1 MVRAVPPITTG
12 PNWPISDARSLT
24 VVALRPD
31 ARCVPAAPKTS
42 ATADCVIIDDRAPL
56 PSPTPPAALVAR
68 YASTRH
74 PGRQRPSERGHG
86 VLR

>member
-12 PNWPISDARSLT
+12 PNSPISDARSLT

-56 PSPTPPAALVAR
+56 PSPTPAALVAR